1 MRYLLDTSICIAHL
15 RGRAV
20 GVTEQ
25 LIAHAAN
32 VSVCSIV
39 KAELLFG
46 LRRSTRPHAE
56 LEKVETFVADFPSLP
71 FDDNAAQHAARIRAD
86 LAERGTP
93 IGPYDLL
100 IAAIAQANS
109 HTLVTCNAAEF
120 KRVPGLLVEDWRSQ

>member
-46 LRRSTRPHAE
+46 LRRSTTTRRV
-56 LEKVETFVADFPSLP
+56 EKVATLSPTPITPDQRP
-71 FDDNAAQHAARIRAD
+71 QHAARIRAFG
-86 LAERGTP
+86 GTP
-93 IGPYDLL
+93 IFP
-100 IAAIAQANS
+100 
-109 HTLVTCNAAEF
+109 TTC
-120 KRVPGLLVEDWRSQ
+120 